1 MTFASKITWTDDSWS
16 HNLQQLIAVH
26 GKSL

>member
-1 MTFASKITWTDDSWS
+1 MTFALQTTQTDDSWS
-16 HNLQQLIAVH
+16 HNLQQLMAVH